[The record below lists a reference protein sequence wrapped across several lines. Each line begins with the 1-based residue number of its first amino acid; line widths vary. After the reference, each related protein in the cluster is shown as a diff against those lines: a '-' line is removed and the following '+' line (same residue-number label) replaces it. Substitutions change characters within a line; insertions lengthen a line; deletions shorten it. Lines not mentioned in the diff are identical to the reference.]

1 MAASDARPVPRKN
14 VAFRYYFAIRKND
27 GTLITTW
34 AGADSEMSVDG
45 AAFADC
51 TNEATEIGTSG
62 VGYIDLTAGEMNG
75 DSVTLKV
82 TVTNTSAL
90 PVVVTFFPEEEGDYR
105 ANVSQFGGTT
115 VTGRDI
121 GASVLLSAGT
131 GTGQISLTSGA
142 VLLQAT
148 QTGVT
153 IPTVTTLTNLPAI
166 TSNWLTAAG
175 IAASALNGKGD
186 WNVGKTGY
194 SLTATTGLGNQT
206 ANITGNLSGSV
217 GSVTGSVGSVTGA
230 VGSVTG
236 AVGSVTGSV
245 GSVTAAVTLPSIP
258 AGWITAAGIA
268 TGAVDA
274 DALAAD
280 AATEIAAAVAS
291 AMSAPSYSGT
301 LATVTSS
308 GGTFNAPVPTTSLA
322 KHFLSLANGRT
333 YLIDAHTASQAA
345 FTLTEAWTTGGAT
358 PVNGDAVTTQ
368 YLSGSDFA
376 ANRTATA
383 AAVRDVSN
391 ATPAGGSLGAA
402 VNSAASAAGTAAS
415 EATAAAA
422 DAALAAASSLSA
434 STDAAATL
442 AALPANFADLTITA
456 GDGYVTATNGGA
468 GTPDP
473 AMDVGTLRAAAAR
486 SATLAAD
493 APAIDLKG
501 AKLAITSG
509 TGAGQTQL
517 IRSYNT
523 TTKVAQCGEPWL
535 MTPDATSGYS
545 VTFESAYPDAVH
557 RGQLVAVGTRS
568 ATLATDA
575 PAVDLKGTTLA
586 VVNGT
591 GAGQTVAVLAYN
603 ASTKVA
609 TLAADWNV
617 TPAAGD
623 EYTVRHELG
632 TDYAIRR
639 GDVAAATSTSVT
651 FESPGPTGDLTGTDL
666 VVNIVDGSG
675 SGQSRR
681 IVGYNPST
689 RVADVAPA
697 WFATPAPG
705 DRYALHSPGRVALPY
720 DGLDAIT
727 ATDAPGPATTLPNM
741 LRQLWRDRFK
751 RKQRNATAGVIRHFA
766 DDGTT
771 VLLVQDA
778 TDDGTTQTQGPA
790 SAP

>member
-14 VAFRYYFAIRKND
+14 AAFRHYFAIRKND

-90 PVVVTFFPEEEGDYR
+90 PVVVTFFPEEAGDFRVGDVTVGGYASGQTPLQPTVAGR
-105 ANVSQFGGTT
+105 TLDVTATGAAGIDLGNVENPTTTLNLSGTT
-115 VTGRDI
+115 
-121 GASVLLSAGT
+121 
-131 GTGQISLTSGA
+131 ISTS
-142 VLLQAT
+142 Q
-148 QTGVT
+148 
-153 IPTVTTLTNLPAI
+153 AI
-166 TSNWLTAAG
+166 TSV
-175 IAASALNGKGD
+175 S
-186 WNVGKTGY
+186 
-194 SLTATTGLGNQT
+194 
-206 ANITGNLSGSV
+206 
-217 GSVTGSVGSVTGA
+217 
-230 VGSVTG
+230 
-236 AVGSVTGSV
+236 GSV
-245 GSVTAAVTLPSIP
+245 GSVTAAVALPSIP

-274 DALAAD
+274 DALAGD

-291 AMSAPSYSGT
+291 AMQATPSYSGT

-308 GGTFNAPVPTTSLA
+308 GGTFNTPVPTTSLA
-322 KHFLSLANGRT
+322 KHFITLANGRT
-333 YLIDAHTASQAA
+333 YLIDTHTASQAA

-358 PVNGDAVTTQ
+358 PSNGDAVTTQ

-383 AAVRDVSN
+383 AVVRDVSN
-391 ATPAGGSLGAA
+391 ASPAVGSLGAA

-442 AALPANFADLTITA
+442 AALPANFADLAITA

-473 AMDVGTLRAAAAR
+473 AMGVGTLRAAASR

-517 IRSYNT
+517 VRSYNT
-523 TTKVAQCGEPWL
+523 TTKVATLGEPWL
-535 MTPDATSGYS
+535 ITPDATSGYS
-545 VTFESAYPDAVH
+545 VTFESAYPDAIH

-575 PAVDLKGTTLA
+575 PAVDLKGATLA

-603 ASTKVA
+603 TTTKVA

-623 EYTVRHELG
+623 EYTVRHDLG

-651 FESPGPTGDLTGTDL
+651 FESPGLTGDLTGTDL
-666 VVNIVDGSG
+666 VVAIVDGSG

-720 DGLDAIT
+720 DGLDAVAIAEPT
-727 ATDAPGPATTLPNM
+727 GLATTFAGM
-741 LRQLWRDRFK
+741 VVQLWRDTFK
-751 RKQRNATAGVIRHFA
+751 RKTYDEGLGRIERFA

-771 VLLVQDA
+771 VRLSQEATTDA
-778 TDDGTTQTQGPA
+778 GVQTQGEAEMP
-790 SAP
+790 S

>member
-14 VAFRYYFAIRKND
+14 AAFRHYFAIRKND

-90 PVVVTFFPEEEGDYR
+90 PVVVTFFPEEVGDFR
-105 ANVSQFGGTT
+105 ITTPANFA
-115 VTGRDI
+115 D
-121 GASVLLSAGT
+121 L
-131 GTGQISLTSGA
+131 
-142 VLLQAT
+142 
-148 QTGVT
+148 
-153 IPTVTTLTNLPAI
+153 AI
-166 TSNWLTAAG
+166 TS
-175 IAASALNGKGD
+175 S
-186 WNVGKTGY
+186 
-194 SLTATTGLGNQT
+194 TGLVT
-206 ANITGNLSGSV
+206 A
-217 GSVTGSVGSVTGA
+217 
-230 VGSVTG
+230 
-236 AVGSVTGSV
+236 GSVTGSV

-258 AGWITAAGIA
+258 TGWITAAGIA
-268 TGAVDA
+268 TGAIDA
-274 DALAAD
+274 DALAGD

-291 AMSAPSYSGT
+291 AMSATPSYSGT

-308 GGTFNAPVPTTSLA
+308 GGTFNTPVPTTSLA

-333 YLIDAHTASQAA
+333 YLIDAHTANQAA

-358 PVNGDAVTTQ
+358 PSDGDAVTTQ

-402 VNSAASAAGTAAS
+402 VNSRLASASYTAPDNAGIATAASAAGTAAS

-422 DAALAAASSLSA
+422 DAASAAATSLSA
-434 STDAAATL
+434 STDAAAIL
-442 AALPANFADLTITA
+442 AALPANFADLAITA
-456 GDGYVTATNGGA
+456 SDGYVTATNGGA

-473 AMDVGTLRAAAAR
+473 AMGVGTLRAAASR

-517 IRSYNT
+517 VRSYNT
-523 TTKVAQCGEPWL
+523 TTKVATLGEPWL
-535 MTPDATSGYS
+535 ITPDATSGYS
-545 VTFESAYPDAVH
+545 VTFESAYPDAIH

-603 ASTKVA
+603 TTTKVA

-623 EYTVRHELG
+623 EYTVRHDLG

-651 FESPGPTGDLTGTDL
+651 FESPGLTGDLTGTDL
-666 VVNIVDGSG
+666 VVAIVDGSG

-720 DGLDAIT
+720 DGLDAVAIAEPT
-727 ATDAPGPATTLPNM
+727 GLATTFAGM
-741 LRQLWRDRFK
+741 VVQLWRDTFK
-751 RKQRNATAGVIRHFA
+751 RKTYDEGLGRIERFA

-771 VLLVQDA
+771 VRLSQEATTDA
-778 TDDGTTQTQGPA
+778 GVQTQGEAEMP
-790 SAP
+790 S

>member
-1 MAASDARPVPRKN
+1 MRKN
-14 VAFRYYFAIRKND
+14 VAGQLLHFALVSKTD
-27 GTLITTW
+27 GS
-34 AGADSEMSVDG
+34 AV
-45 AAFADC
+45 
-51 TNEATEIGTSG
+51 TSG
-62 VGYIDLTAGEMNG
+62 TTTAY
-75 DSVTLKV
+75 VTI
-82 TVTNTSAL
+82 
-90 PVVVTFFPEEEGDYR
+90 EGG
-105 ANVSQFGGTT
+105 SQSTGGTATHEGNGQWSYAPSQAETNGNSVGFLFVNTNAILVNLQLFPVAYDPTNVTTLGLTNLDAAVSTRLAPT
-115 VTGRDI
+115 VTGRTLDVSTTGEAGI
-121 GASVLLSAGT
+121 DWANVGSPTTTVNLSGT
-131 GTGQISLTSGA
+131 TVSTS
-142 VLLQAT
+142 Q
-148 QTGVT
+148 
-153 IPTVTTLTNLPAI
+153 AI
-166 TSNWLTAAG
+166 TS
-175 IAASALNGKGD
+175 
-186 WNVGKTGY
+186 V
-194 SLTATTGLGNQT
+194 
-206 ANITGNLSGSV
+206 SGSV
-217 GSVTGSVGSVTGA
+217 GSVTGAVGSVTGA

-291 AMSAPSYSGT
+291 AMTATPSYSGT

-358 PVNGDAVTTQ
+358 PSGGDAVTTQ

-383 AAVRDVSN
+383 AVVRDVSN
-391 ATPAGGSLGAA
+391 ATPAVGSLGAA
-402 VNSAASAAGTAAS
+402 VNSRLASASYTAPDNAGIATAASAAGTAAS

-422 DAALAAASSLSA
+422 DAALAAASSQSA
-434 STDAAATL
+434 STDAAAIL
-442 AALPANFADLTITA
+442 AALPANFADLAITA
-456 GDGYVTATNGGA
+456 IAGYVTATNGGA

-523 TTKVAQCGEPWL
+523 TTKVATLGEPWL

-545 VTFESAYPDAVH
+545 VTFESAYPDAIH

-603 ASTKVA
+603 TTTKVA

-623 EYTVRHELG
+623 EYTVRHDLG

-651 FESPGPTGDLTGTDL
+651 FESPGLTGDLTGTDL
-666 VVNIVDGSG
+666 VVAIVDGSG

-720 DGLDAIT
+720 DGLDAVAIAEPT
-727 ATDAPGPATTLPNM
+727 GLATTFAGM
-741 LRQLWRDRFK
+741 VVQLWRDTFK
-751 RKQRNATAGVIRHFA
+751 RKTYDEGLGRIERFA

-771 VLLVQDA
+771 VRLSQEATTDA
-778 TDDGTTQTQGPA
+778 GVQTQGEAEMP
-790 SAP
+790 S